1 MLSCREATRLMSE
14 AQERSLS
21 WRERVALMFH
31 AAMCSGCRN
40 ARKQFALLRRAIRL
54 YRSTDR
60 PNVPGAE

>member
-31 AAMCSGCRN
+31 AMMCSGCRN
-40 ARKQFALLRRAIRL
+40 ARKQFLLLRQAIRR
-54 YRSTDR
+54 YVSTDR
-60 PNVPGAE
+60 PNMPGAK